1 MIIKQKNIKIK
12 NDEIIIEYWKSI
24 NNQKKCMSHSV
35 FIYRKKNHKKLHFHI
50 SLPIIKFNLCKK
62 IKKIYTKFSELLIT
76 ILSVFTICTN
86 FHLIFP

>member
-24 NNQKKCMSHSV
+24 NNQKNVIHSV
-35 FIYRKKNHKKLHFHI
+35 FSFMKKNL
-50 SLPIIKFNLCKK
+50 SIIKFNLCKK
-62 IKKIYTKFSELLIT
+62 IKNIYTKFSGLLIT
-76 ILSVFTICTN
+76 LMSFFTICTN